1 MEPLPAGDHVDEFV
15 RELLH
20 AGFMLSDLGAALT
33 ECLPDDA
40 YPNEEPGAVILQ
52 MMCGTI
58 RTAVLSADPRDVR
71 RATELIEQAVARTLE
86 HLRLACELSRRMH
99 GEGGGSAGRA
109 YG

>member
-20 AGFMLSDLGAALT
+20 AGFMLSDLGADLT

-58 RTAVLSADPRDVR
+58 RTAVGSADPRDVR

-99 GEGGGSAGRA
+99 GEGGGGAGRA